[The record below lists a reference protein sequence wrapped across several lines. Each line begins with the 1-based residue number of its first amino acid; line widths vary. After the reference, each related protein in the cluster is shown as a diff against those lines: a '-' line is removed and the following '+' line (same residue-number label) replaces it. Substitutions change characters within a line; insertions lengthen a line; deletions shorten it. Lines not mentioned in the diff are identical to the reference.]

1 MTDETPPGGKLP
13 RKPRLPRE
21 ISGRRRLPLTGGE
34 FRDLTWAMKL
44 PLVRVSPKNK
54 GRADLTIRFKDD
66 GKSLVV
72 VTVLDPQIGMA
83 TILDWDIMIFAVSVL
98 MKLANTPGGYQVDT
112 FNRVVK
118 FRPNDLLATI
128 RRAKTDGGTQINK
141 LEGALKRLMNT
152 HVRLHIGT
160 DFRDERKFTLLDV
173 YHRGQST
180 ADEPYPE
187 WSVTVPR
194 WVVEQ
199 ILRPNKPAVRK
210 INPSYFDLGSKYM
223 ERVVARWAVAYRGY
237 EPGPPYRMIASR
249 ACELSTM
256 SEWRKFYPVLQGIVE
271 LNRLPD
277 HTLTLQETGRGVD
290 LVIDVRPGHER
301 EPKRWNKRD
310 PKGKPS
316 TKRSDRAPRPDG
328 LPDDIDDGGIS
339 L

>member
-21 ISGRRRLPLTGGE
+21 ISERRRLPLTDRE

-44 PLVRVSPKNK
+44 PFVRVSPKNK

-66 GKSLVV
+66 GESLVV

-83 TILDWDIMIFAVSVL
+83 TILDWDIIIFAVSVL
-98 MKLANTPGGYQVDT
+98 MVRANTPGGHQVDT

-152 HVRLHIGT
+152 HVRLQIGT
-160 DFRDERKFTLLDV
+160 DFRDERKFTLLDG

-180 ADEPYPE
+180 ADELYPE

-194 WVVEQ
+194 WVIEQ

-210 INPSYFDLGSKYM
+210 IDPAYFDLNGKPM
-223 ERVVARWAVAYRGY
+223 ERVVARWAVAHRGY
-237 EPGPPYRMIASR
+237 EPGPPHRMFAWR
-249 ACELSTM
+249 AFELSTM
-256 SEWRKFYPVLQGIVE
+256 SEWRKFYPVLQDIVE

-277 HTLTLQETGRGVD
+277 HILTLQETDRGVV
-290 LVIDVRPGHER
+290 LLIDVRPGHER
-301 EPKRWNKRD
+301 EPKRWNKKESKD
-310 PKGKPS
+310 QPS
-316 TKRSDRAPRPDG
+316 TKRPDRAPRPDG
-328 LPDDIDDGGIS
+328 LPDNIEVGDVNA
-339 L
+339 